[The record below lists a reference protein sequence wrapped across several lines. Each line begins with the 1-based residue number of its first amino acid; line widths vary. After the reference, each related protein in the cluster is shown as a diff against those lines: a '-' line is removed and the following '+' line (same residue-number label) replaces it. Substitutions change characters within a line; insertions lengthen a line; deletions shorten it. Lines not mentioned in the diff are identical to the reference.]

1 MTVETWWT
9 ALRAVAILNI
19 ALWVISAGVLARR
32 HAGFFSAI
40 EHRTKRWMLGLAS
53 AYVAGCAFRSFLP
66 RIDLE
71 RVCLVQSQLSSMVVG
86 RSVATVAEL
95 CFVGQ
100 CALLLYHAGNATGSR
115 FVKSVAI
122 LSLPLMAIAEC
133 ASWYAI
139 LSKNYLGHVL
149 ENSIW
154 TFFSILLV
162 ATFVVLWPQSDR
174 PRRWFLA
181 SMTAFGISYIMFM
194 TSIDV
199 PMYWSRWNA
208 ELSAGTNYLSLS
220 QGLIDASAACIVDF
234 RQSTWR
240 MEIPWMTLYFSVAV
254 WVSISLSHVSGWNNE
269 PSREALATGLLPS
282 GGAKEASLG

>member
-1 MTVETWWT
+1 MTVQIWWT
-9 ALRAVAILNI
+9 ALRAVAVLNI
-19 ALWVISAGVLARR
+19 ALWIISAGVLARQ
-32 HAGFFSAI
+32 HVGFFSAV
-40 EHRTKRWMLGLAS
+40 EHQRKRWMLWLAS
-53 AYVAGCAFRSFLP
+53 AYVAGCSFRSFLP

-95 CFVGQ
+95 CFIGQ
-100 CALLLYHAGNATGSR
+100 CALLLYHAGNETGSK

-162 ATFVVLWPQSDR
+162 ATFLVLWPQSDR
-174 PRRWFLA
+174 PKRWFLA
-181 SMTAFGISYIMFM
+181 AMMAFAMSYIVFM
-194 TSIDV
+194 TSVDV
-199 PMYWSRWNA
+199 PMYWSRWNE
-208 ELSAGTNYLSLS
+208 ELMAGTNYLSLS
-220 QGLIDASAACIVDF
+220 QGLIDASGACIVDF
-234 RQSTWR
+234 RGNTWR

-269 PSREALATGLLPS
+269 PSKWELATRIPS
-282 GGAKEASLG
+282 NGDAKEASLE